1 MILLSSEEEDEIAS
15 QLAGSGWFKYVG
27 EILARE
33 GSLKI
38 IPSNDWRYEWVRDTL
53 RKLETSIPVL
63 ASEPELTTESGS
75 NHRPQPPPAQYPLRP
90 RPRASEYLHHYCS
103 KLCNNPVT
111 PNPTTPGPPYSLLV
125 VDKPELSNAF
135 SYGFGP
141 DGGSGIVVYSGFLD
155 DIFSKMPPQ
164 YGTAPPQ
171 KQSLLSKFFGGIFSS
186 SPSLPPHPIPTEEQ
200 TAELA
205 ILLAH
210 EMAHL
215 ILCHHL
221 ESLSSV
227 TVIVPGTL
235 SIASDVIRVL
245 IFPFTM
251 LFGPFVNDAVAQL
264 GKVGSLELAKIS
276 EHCTNT
282 KQEIEADVVSARQ
295 VFLYLRNKFLRIKFL
310 ILLFI

>member
-15 QLAGSGWFKYVG
+15 QLAGPGWFKYVG
-27 EILARE
+27 EILAKE
-33 GSLKI
+33 GSQKI

-53 RKLETSIPVL
+53 RKLESSIPVL
-63 ASEPELTTESGS
+63 ASEPELCPNWTEGGS
-75 NHRPQPPPAQYPLRP
+75 NCEPLPPPAQYPLRP

-103 KLCNNPVT
+103 KLTKNPI
-111 PNPTTPGPPYSLLV
+111 PDTTPGPPYSLIV

-155 DIFSKMPPQ
+155 DIFAKMPPQ
-164 YGTAPPQ
+164 YETPSFQ
-171 KQSLLSKFFGGIFSS
+171 QQSFLSRFIGGIFSS
-186 SPSLPPHPIPTEEQ
+186 PPSQPPHPTPTKEQ
-200 TAELA
+200 TTELA

-215 ILCHHL
+215 LLYHHL

-227 TVIVPGTL
+227 TVIIPGTL

-245 IFPFTM
+245 IFPLTM

-264 GKVGSLELAKIS
+264 GKAGSLELAKIS

-295 VFLYLRNKFLRIKFL
+295 VLFPNKYHTLSIY
-310 ILLFI
+310 